1 MKYKKGDDIYLK
13 GQITDV
19 SSCSEVPF
27 PYEVNTADEFI
38 DVREKD
44 IVSVNEPEKPILI
57 KEEAEWL
64 EGLIKFV
71 KSCGQSIYNTLY
83 YITRQGYGYLFEYI
97 DHDKDKSFILSNRIY
112 PRELYSD
119 DLKERFVNALLY
131 GYEVEKE
138 KLYTARLKL
147 ISVKKYSYIN
157 REKDE
162 KELFISDS
170 DGLTDVYQTHFTQA
184 ELEELDV
191 WNNPAFEIEEV
202 EK

>member
-19 SSCSEVPF
+19 SSCSEASF

-112 PRELYSD
+112 PRELYPEDFGKIYIGIFKAVNKFGISSLPLND
-119 DLKERFVNALLY
+119 DDVKSWFTKDELERF
-131 GYEVEKE
+131 K
-138 KLYTARLKL
+138 
-147 ISVKKYSYIN
+147 
-157 REKDE
+157 
-162 KELFISDS
+162 F
-170 DGLTDVYQTHFTQA
+170 
-184 ELEELDV
+184 
-191 WNNPAFEIEEV
+191 WNNPAFEIKEV
-202 EK
+202 

>member
-19 SSCSEVPF
+19 SSCSEASF

-44 IVSVNEPEKPILI
+44 IVSVNEPEKPVLS

-112 PRELYSD
+112 PRELYPD
-119 DLKERFVNALLY
+119 DLKERLVNALLY

-138 KLYTARLKL
+138 KLYIAKNQTTGEYLYFNNAKKRFESGSLL
-147 ISVKKYSYIN
+147 RSYVKNVEGYHHTRDK
-157 REKDE
+157 
-162 KELFISDS
+162 
-170 DGLTDVYQTHFTQA
+170 
-184 ELEELDV
+184 LEELNY
-191 WNNPAFEIEEV
+191 WGNQLFEFEEV
-202 EK
+202 TE